1 MKASEFTVD
10 GKVLVVKC
18 NDSKCRGCNGLDWSD
33 KTEVDIGDKWN
44 PNPVCD
50 DGGYYG
56 WAWGIG
62 VGSGKQV
69 DVRGVWHVW
78 EVFPGDIVSFD
89 GKAKWKRGKRVFVG
103 CYAEAMKFTM
113 YGRQKLVAE
122 KSKGSASA
130 SGDQGSASASGDH
143 GSASASGYRGS
154 ASASGDHGSA
164 SASGDHGSASASG
177 DHGSA
182 SASGDHGSASA
193 SGFYGSASASG
204 DYGSAS
210 ASGDHGRALASGD
223 CGSASASGDCGSA
236 SASGDC
242 GSASASGDHGS
253 ASASGF
259 YGSASASGDHGSA
272 LASGDCGSASASGE
286 MGIASVTCA
295 ENFSVV
301 ESGVGGICAVIGE
314 TFKWKVHIDSVLI
327 QRWESG
333 GKFQT
338 AVLYPKK
345 LKLKTG
351 TTVVVN
357 KGKIAK

>member
-143 GSASASGYRGS
+143 GSASASG
-154 ASASGDHGSA
+154 
-164 SASGDHGSASASG
+164 
-177 DHGSA
+177 
-182 SASGDHGSASA
+182 
-193 SGFYGSASASG
+193 FYGSASASG

-242 GSASASGDHGS
+242 GSASASGDHGSASASGYRGSASASGDHGS

>member
-143 GSASASGYRGS
+143 GSA
-154 ASASGDHGSA
+154 
-164 SASGDHGSASASG
+164 
-177 DHGSA
+177 
-182 SASGDHGSASA
+182 
-193 SGFYGSASASG
+193 
-204 DYGSAS
+204 
-210 ASGDHGRALASGD
+210 
-223 CGSASASGDCGSA
+223 
-236 SASGDC
+236 
-242 GSASASGDHGS
+242 
-253 ASASGF
+253 
-259 YGSASASGDHGSA
+259 

>member
-1 MKASEFTVD
+1 MKASEFTID

-18 NDSKCRGCNGLDWSD
+18 NDSKCRGCNGFDWSD
-33 KTEVDIGDKWN
+33 KTNVDIGDKWN
-44 PNPVCD
+44 PEPVCD
-50 DGGYYG
+50 NGGYYG

-62 VGSGKQV
+62 VGSGKQA

-78 EVFPGDIVSFD
+78 EVLPDDIVLFN

-130 SGDQGSASASGDH
+130 SGDCGSASASGDH

-154 ASASGDHGSA
+154 ASASGDN
-164 SASGDHGSASASG
+164 
-177 DHGSA
+177 
-182 SASGDHGSASA
+182 
-193 SGFYGSASASG
+193 
-204 DYGSAS
+204 
-210 ASGDHGRALASGD
+210 
-223 CGSASASGDCGSA
+223 
-236 SASGDC
+236 
-242 GSASASGDHGS
+242 GS

-259 YGSASASGDHGSA
+259 YGSASASGDH
-272 LASGDCGSASASGE
+272 GSASASGE

-314 TFKWKVHIDSVLI
+314 TCKWKVHVDSVLI

-333 GKFQT
+333 GKFRT

-351 TTVVVN
+351 VTVVVN

>member
-1 MKASEFTVD
+1 MKASEFTVG

-18 NDSKCRGCNGLDWSD
+18 NDSKCRGYNGLDWSD

-50 DGGYYG
+50 NGGYYG

-62 VGSGKQV
+62 VGCGKKA
-69 DVRGVWHVW
+69 DVGGVWHVW
-78 EVFPGDIVSFD
+78 EVLPDDIVSFD
-89 GKAKWKRGKRVFVG
+89 GKEKWRKGKRVFVG
-103 CYAEAMKFTM
+103 CYAEAMTFTM
-113 YGRQKLVAE
+113 AGRQEFV
-122 KSKGSASA
+122 SKESKGSASASGNHGSASA
-130 SGDQGSASASGDH
+130 SGDQGSASASGNH

-154 ASASGDHGSA
+154 ASASGYRGSA
-164 SASGDHGSASASG
+164 SASGYQGSASASG
-177 DHGSA
+177 YRGSA
-182 SASGDHGSASA
+182 SASG
-193 SGFYGSASASG
+193 YQ
-204 DYGSAS
+204 
-210 ASGDHGRALASGD
+210 
-223 CGSASASGDCGSA
+223 
-236 SASGDC
+236 
-242 GSASASGDHGS
+242 
-253 ASASGF
+253 
-259 YGSASASGDHGSA
+259 
-272 LASGDCGSASASGE
+272 GSASASGE

-333 GKFQT
+333 GKFRT

-351 TTVVVN
+351 VTVVVN

>member
-223 CGSASASGDCGSA
+223 CGSASASG
-236 SASGDC
+236 
-242 GSASASGDHGS
+242 
-253 ASASGF
+253 
-259 YGSASASGDHGSA
+259 
-272 LASGDCGSASASGE
+272 E

>member
-143 GSASASGYRGS
+143 GSASASG
-154 ASASGDHGSA
+154 
-164 SASGDHGSASASG
+164 
-177 DHGSA
+177 
-182 SASGDHGSASA
+182 DHGSASA

-210 ASGDHGRALASGD
+210 ASGDHGR
-223 CGSASASGDCGSA
+223 
-236 SASGDC
+236 
-242 GSASASGDHGS
+242 
-253 ASASGF
+253 
-259 YGSASASGDHGSA
+259 A